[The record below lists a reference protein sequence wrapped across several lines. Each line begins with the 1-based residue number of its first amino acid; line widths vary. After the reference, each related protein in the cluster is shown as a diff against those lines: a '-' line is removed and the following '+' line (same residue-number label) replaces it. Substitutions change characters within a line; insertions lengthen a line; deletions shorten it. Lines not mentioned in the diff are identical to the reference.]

1 MPRTSPFVVPVA
13 LVAPLALAVAAL
25 VAPLAARAGESASAT
40 SGWTLGGTAEV
51 EKGGGGS
58 IGGSLG
64 YASAGGTHTD
74 FSVGRSSLKSDNLE
88 TLTTTRV
95 DAAVRHRFGDGAG
108 PSVSLGVGWWQD
120 PDTVSARQVS
130 GGFEFGPDALRVGLR
145 GGYRHS
151 EFEPFAV
158 GGTITLPGGRSLT
171 LSGTASC
178 TMNNVD
184 YGLDFTHDSD
194 DYTFYVQGT
203 KYDYDDTSCRFSSR
217 GLDALA
223 NSQRALFRQFAAAQ
237 VQRLSRGAASA
248 SDQQTTFLDYG
259 VGAGFAWRHGDDEYG
274 LDVDHVRE
282 QFDQTNA
289 NTATL
294 HWARTFDSG
303 LDLTVYAGATDSDAF
318 GTLPFVGVGL
328 SRSFR

>member
-1 MPRTSPFVVPVA
+1 MPRKSPLVVSVA
-13 LVAPLALAVAAL
+13 LAAVFALPLS
-25 VAPLAARAGESASAT
+25 AGASESESAT

-64 YASAGGTHTD
+64 YSSTGGTRTD
-74 FSVGRSSLKSDNLE
+74 FSVGRSSLKSDTLE
-88 TLTTTRV
+88 TLSTTRA
-95 DAAVRHRFGDGAG
+95 DASVRHRFGDGAG
-108 PSVSLGVGWWQD
+108 PSIRLGVGWWQD

-130 GGFEFGPDALRVGLR
+130 GGVEFGPDAMRVGVR
-145 GGYRHS
+145 GGYRRS
-151 EFEPFAV
+151 EFEPFPV
-158 GGTITLPGGRSLT
+158 GGTVTLPGGRTLT

-203 KYDYDDTSCRFSSR
+203 KYDYDDTSCSFSSR

-223 NSQRALFRQFAAAQ
+223 RSQRALFRQIAAAQ
-237 VQRLSRGAASA
+237 VLRLSRGAASA

-259 VGAGFAWRHGDDEYG
+259 VGAGFAWRRGSDEYG
-274 LDVDHVRE
+274 LDLDHVRE
-282 QFDQTNA
+282 QFEQTDA

-294 HWARTFDSG
+294 HWARAFDSG

-318 GTLPFVGVGL
+318 GTLPFVGVGVT
-328 SRSFR
+328 RSF